1 MDGTTGALSHTM
13 VRLTVSLIASARSA
27 PRLMHALRS
36 LTPPL
41 RLRPGHL
48 GCNTWMDSDHT
59 VHYQE
64 DWATEPDM
72 RERVVSEGFTRLL
85 SVIEASEGLPEVQF
99 NFVTKTRGL
108 DYVEEVRAAAG
119 QPETNDEQRR

>member
-1 MDGTTGALSHTM
+1 M
-13 VRLTVSLIASARSA
+13 VRLTVSLVASARSA

-41 RLRPGHL
+41 RQRPGHL
-48 GCNTWMDSDHT
+48 GCSTWMDSDHT

-72 RERVVSEGFTRLL
+72 RERVVSDGFTGSSQSSRRR
-85 SVIEASEGLPEVQF
+85 
-99 NFVTKTRGL
+99 K
-108 DYVEEVRAAAG
+108 DYPRSSSIS
-119 QPETNDEQRR
+119 

>member
-1 MDGTTGALSHTM
+1 
-13 VRLTVSLIASARSA
+13 
-27 PRLMHALRS
+27 
-36 LTPPL
+36 
-41 RLRPGHL
+41 
-48 GCNTWMDSDHT
+48 MDSDHT

>member
-1 MDGTTGALSHTM
+1 M
-13 VRLTVSLIASARSA
+13 VRLTVSLVASARSA

-41 RLRPGHL
+41 RLKPGHL
-48 GCNTWMDSDHT
+48 GSSTWMDTDHT

-72 RERVVSEGFTRLL
+72 RERVISDGFTRLL
-85 SVIEASEGLPEVQF
+85 AVIEASEGLPHVQF

-108 DYVEEVRAAAG
+108 DYIAEVRGAAG
-119 QPETNDEQRR
+119 PAETNDERR

>member
-1 MDGTTGALSHTM
+1 MDGTTGALSRAM
-13 VRLTVSLIASARSA
+13 VRLTVSLVASARSA

-72 RERVVSEGFTRLL
+72 RDRVVSDGFTRLL

-108 DYVEEVRAAAG
+108 DYVAEVRGASGPAEA
-119 QPETNDEQRR
+119 NDERR

>member
-1 MDGTTGALSHTM
+1 M
-13 VRLTVSLIASARSA
+13 VRLTVSLVASARSA

-41 RLRPGHL
+41 RLKPGHL
-48 GCNTWMDSDHT
+48 GSSTWMDTDHT
-59 VHYQE
+59 VHYEE

-72 RERVVSEGFTRLL
+72 RERVVSDGFTRLL
-85 SVIEASEGLPEVQF
+85 AVIEASEGVPRVQF

-108 DYVEEVRAAAG
+108 DYIAEVRGAAG
-119 QPETNDEQRR
+119 PAETNDERR

>member
-1 MDGTTGALSHTM
+1 MDGTTGALSHAM
-13 VRLTVSLIASARSA
+13 VRLTVSLVASARSA
-27 PRLMHALRS
+27 PRLMHTLRS

-41 RLRPGHL
+41 RVRPGHL
-48 GCNTWMDSDHT
+48 GCSTWMDSDHT

-72 RERVVSEGFTRLL
+72 RERVVSDGFTRLL
-85 SVIEASEGLPEVQF
+85 AVIEASEGLPQVQF

-108 DYVEEVRAAAG
+108 DYVAEVRGAAG
-119 QPETNDEQRR
+119 HNDEQRR